1 MRCSINFNIPNKNDF
16 QSDEKGKRLPYFL
29 EYIAST
35 LLKYFD
41 FAGLY

>member
-16 QSDEKGKRLPYFL
+16 QSDEKGKCLPYL
-29 EYIAST
+29 EYIAYT